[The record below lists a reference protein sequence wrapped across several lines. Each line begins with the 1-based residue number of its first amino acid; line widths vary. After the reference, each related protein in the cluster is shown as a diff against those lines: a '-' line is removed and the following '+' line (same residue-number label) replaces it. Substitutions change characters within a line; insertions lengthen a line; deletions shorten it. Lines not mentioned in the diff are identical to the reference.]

1 MGDGLWRV
9 SMVCVVVYWVQDGV
23 PRWNDETMRKAK
35 KNEVGRGGLGP
46 PFEMYCGRP
55 WFSFLGCP
63 EAARGTTFLNHSFG
77 GFGCFGRVR
86 LFVTVQARTV
96 APNWAS
102 RRLSFC
108 DKFFFFFLQLFGK
121 SGTRF
126 GATFIDD
133 AQRTF
138 GGSFGDVS
146 NGRGARVVVHPNC
159 ATGWSLYLYR
169 PPFVVCPVK

>member
-35 KNEVGRGGLGP
+35 KNEVCRGGLGP

-63 EAARGTTFLNHSFG
+63 EAARGTTFLNHGFG

-102 RRLSFC
+102 RRLSLC
-108 DKFFFFFLQLFGK
+108 DQFFFFFKLFGK
-121 SGTRF
+121 SGTRL

-133 AQRTF
+133 AQRAF

>member
-1 MGDGLWRV
+1 MVPPDCFVGPPCGHTRPILCDQLFSKKRKNITMFYGKLNAEILWA
-9 SMVCVVVYWVQDGV
+9 MVCGACQWCAWLFIGFKTVCRDGTTKQCEK
-23 PRWNDETMRKAK
+23 PK
-35 KNEVGRGGLGP
+35 KMKLAGGGLGP

-102 RRLSFC
+102 RRLSLC
-108 DKFFFFFLQLFGK
+108 DQLIF
-121 SGTRF
+121 
-126 GATFIDD
+126 
-133 AQRTF
+133 
-138 GGSFGDVS
+138 
-146 NGRGARVVVHPNC
+146 
-159 ATGWSLYLYR
+159 
-169 PPFVVCPVK
+169 